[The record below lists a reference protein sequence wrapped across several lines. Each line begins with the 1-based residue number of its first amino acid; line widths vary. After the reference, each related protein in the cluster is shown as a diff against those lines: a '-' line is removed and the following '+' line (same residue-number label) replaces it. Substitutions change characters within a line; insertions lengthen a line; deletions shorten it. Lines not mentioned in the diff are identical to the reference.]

1 MKNKN
6 PYDEQPLKLFHPVYT
21 YKMKFIK
28 SFEAIDLHHN
38 IYENGKLVYQIPT
51 EDESRD
57 YLAQGLQSF
66 GMKTSVFLNPQ
77 EYPVDLGKSMLG

>member
-1 MKNKN
+1 
-6 PYDEQPLKLFHPVYT
+6 
-21 YKMKFIK
+21 MKFIK

-57 YLAQGLQSF
+57 YLAQGLQSIWDEN
-66 GMKTSVFLNPQ
+66 KRS
-77 EYPVDLGKSMLG
+77 